1 MGVGVGV
8 FTDICGCVCVGVCV
22 VWWIVRAMCRTR
34 STTNSNAMKRV
45 LRCTANANHP
55 AKTAQDILKRG
66 IELLALRAG
75 QNADDYIGSEGAAL
89 RWRLQRT
96 GYSTDPL
103 IQRLERASVQYA
115 CQLHS
120 ANHRSTCAG
129 EDKECRFHLPGK
141 PVPATK
147 ATIGAL

>member
-1 MGVGVGV
+1 MARSWVWVWLGVGVGVGV
-8 FTDICGCVCVGVCV
+8 FTDICGCVCVWVCV
-22 VWWIVRAMCRTR
+22 LCGGLCTCAMCRTR
-34 STTNSNAMKRV
+34 SATNSNAMKRV

-96 GYSTDPL
+96 GYSTDPR
-103 IQRLERASVQYA
+103 IQRLERASV
-115 CQLHS
+115 
-120 ANHRSTCAG
+120 RS
-129 EDKECRFHLPGK
+129 
-141 PVPATK
+141 VP
-147 ATIGAL
+147 